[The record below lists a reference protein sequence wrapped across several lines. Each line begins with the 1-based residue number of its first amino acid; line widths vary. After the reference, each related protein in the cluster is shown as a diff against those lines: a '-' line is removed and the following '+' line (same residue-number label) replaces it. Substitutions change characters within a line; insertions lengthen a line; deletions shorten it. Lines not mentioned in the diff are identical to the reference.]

1 MEGFVEPSSMVKF
14 ELGSE
19 MLRDPE
25 TKVVDPEL
33 QMIVESRMTED
44 IYQEV
49 YKKRRGEPTQVHR
62 EVALD
67 ME

>member
-1 MEGFVEPSSMVKF
+1 MVKF
-14 ELGSE
+14 ELGSV

-33 QMIVESRMTED
+33 QMIVESKMIED
-44 IYQEV
+44 RYREDG
-49 YKKRRGEPTQVHR
+49 KKKEEEPTLVHR

-67 ME
+67 IQ